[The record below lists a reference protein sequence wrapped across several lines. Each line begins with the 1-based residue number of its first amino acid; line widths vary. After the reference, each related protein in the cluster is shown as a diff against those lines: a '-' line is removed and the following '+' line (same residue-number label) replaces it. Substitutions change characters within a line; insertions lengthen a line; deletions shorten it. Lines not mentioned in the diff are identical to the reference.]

1 MAPAMSGFQGLA
13 FLRGGVIAAAPR
25 AAMAS
30 WHLRVSKAPS
40 AVAGD
45 FLIERNLVKQFGQ
58 HGRVAHVAG
67 GELGGPDFQ
76 GSLVDP
82 DVDLAP
88 DLTFGAA
95 MLARVP
101 LPLTLD
107 LDASAVDQQVR
118 RTVRSTMGNVHFQ
131 VLLATRQGAEVRH
144 GRFRPI
150 NRRRLSTN
158 PVVCRS
164 AMPNRTFI
172 VRQVWIAASL

>member
-45 FLIERNLVKQFGQ
+45 FLIERNLVKQLGQ
-58 HGRVAHVAG
+58 HRGVAHVAC
-67 GELGGPDFQ
+67 GEP
-76 GSLVDP
+76 GSPNLQRLLIDS

-88 DLTFGAA
+88 DPTFGAA

-107 LDASAVDQQVR
+107 LDANAVDQQVQ

-131 VLLATRQGAEVRH
+131 VLLATRQGAEIRH
-144 GRFRPI
+144 GPVRTDQPQKAL
-150 NRRRLSTN
+150 NEPCRL
-158 PVVCRS
+158 P
-164 AMPNRTFI
+164 
-172 VRQVWIAASL
+172 